1 MVTVSP
7 SARSPGLF
15 RNTFSP
21 SLTFVLR
28 KPPPGTMQ
36 SLDYQ
41 VFCKTCQSTDLS
53 RGPIPIRLPVRRPTT
68 SLPEL
73 RRNNPRISRLWDSVP
88 RLLTSLQAMRH
99 LDIRER
105 PIEVGRKS
113 NQDDQVKK
121 YSQKSSVMHK
131 SPTLRSSNVKAF

>member
-7 SARSPGLF
+7 SVRSPGLF

-53 RGPIPIRLPVRRPTT
+53 RDPIPIRLPVRRPTT

-73 RRNNPRISRLWDSVP
+73 WRNNPRTSRNRNSVP
-88 RLLTSLQAMRH
+88 RLWTSLQAMWL
-99 LDIRER
+99 LDLRE
-105 PIEVGRKS
+105 PPAESHRKGKRGY
-113 NQDDQVKK
+113 QVKTISAK
-121 YSQKSSVMHK
+121 PSLRQK
-131 SPTLRSSNVKAF
+131 PQTPESSNEKKR